1 MDLIND
7 FLVIFE
13 NFCLNIHP
21 LLTSETNRLEITLGI
36 LLWEHTLHRYPFPMV
51 SKHSFEFYDKSTL
64 IFILTENIL
73 NVEDPGRALWMTR
86 EEYITFGTQTLAIT
100 DDLLDEDG

>member
-1 MDLIND
+1 MIYL
-7 FLVIFE
+7 
-13 NFCLNIHP
+13 
-21 LLTSETNRLEITLGI
+21 
-36 LLWEHTLHRYPFPMV
+36 
-51 SKHSFEFYDKSTL
+51 
-64 IFILTENIL
+64 LTENIL